1 MISDNYDVNHNTI
14 TWEGSTANTFVH
26 LWSIMDRIR
35 HVLEETGLY
44 WIVGERSCTGY
55 YTQTGLTGPMDE
67 KMYIPEVESLPY
79 IDDMD
84 DDLFRPTFTEE
95 PEEFCSFLDFC
106 TTVKKDMDFEDCKL
120 DEMFIAMQLKKIEAT
135 RSSS

>member
-1 MISDNYDVNHNTI
+1 MDYSELDHAIDNMEKTKSRDSSQNGNMHEGVGGRALPGNGVVVDVVVVADHHPD
-14 TWEGSTANTFVH
+14 EDVRHLGA

-67 KMYIPEVESLPY
+67 KMYIPEVESLP
-79 IDDMD
+79 
-84 DDLFRPTFTEE
+84 
-95 PEEFCSFLDFC
+95 
-106 TTVKKDMDFEDCKL
+106 
-120 DEMFIAMQLKKIEAT
+120 
-135 RSSS
+135 